1 MNTIKAIKLCL
12 NSPLSCI
19 TDILLSKKF
28 KLVDIKKEHRWALCL
43 EQNSDQIMQ
52 VKVREVN
59 VYLWFCFCHRCCLQ
73 WMTGSAHCGER
84 AVKIV

>member
-28 KLVDIKKEHRWALCL
+28 KLVDIKKNTDGL
-43 EQNSDQIMQ
+43 
-52 VKVREVN
+52 
-59 VYLWFCFCHRCCLQ
+59 YLWNKTAIKSCKLKY
-73 WMTGSAHCGER
+73 ER
-84 AVKIV
+84 